1 MDRLYVLT
9 PGSKMATMYTFKKE
23 ERLCNKRLIDKLFHN
38 GSSFLCYPFKASWL
52 YNTEPQPYPAQIL
65 FSVSKKRYKHA
76 VDRNLIKRCMRE
88 SYRLH
93 KQQNLYNL
101 LHAADK
107 TILLSVGYI
116 GKEIAPYSVI
126 EKKMLKLLEQ
136 LAEQLAAKNNIPAK

>member
-1 MDRLYVLT
+1 
-9 PGSKMATMYTFKKE
+9 MYTFKKE